1 MDKLRLKNRPRNL
14 HEVIRCY
21 QLQGDFYSFLREFL
35 DEFYTEK
42 NDEIKQQMLSIEP
55 KVDANKQI
63 NAYLGAVAEHL
74 SIRYYLDTPGW
85 ANDYSR
91 FLDEEFFPCQL
102 ESSKIR
108 DLLRRESPSA
118 FRRRMIYVD
127 KDPLYRPRRQL
138 T

>member
-1 MDKLRLKNRPRNL
+1 MDRLSSKNRPRNL
-14 HEVIRCY
+14 NDVILCS
-21 QLQGDFYSFLREFL
+21 QVHGDFYSFVREFL

-42 NDEIKQQMLSIEP
+42 NYEVRQQMLDIEP
-55 KVDANKQI
+55 QLDTSKQI
-63 NAYLGAVAEHL
+63 NAYLGAVAEQL
-74 SIRYYLDTPGW
+74 SLRYHLDTPGW

-108 DLLRRESPSA
+108 DLLRQESPSA

-127 KDPLYRPRRQL
+127 KDPLCRPRRQL